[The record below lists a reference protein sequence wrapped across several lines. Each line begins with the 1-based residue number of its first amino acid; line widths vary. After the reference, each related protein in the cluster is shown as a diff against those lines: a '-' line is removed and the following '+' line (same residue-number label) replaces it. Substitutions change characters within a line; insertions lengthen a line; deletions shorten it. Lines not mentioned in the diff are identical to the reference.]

1 MKRSRFITQLASAP
15 FFGAIGLTALGKEGS
30 GLDQKPQMNGRKG
43 LIDRTPAPILQRG
56 ARVAITAPA
65 SALAPR
71 DSLPEITQR
80 LKTLEIEPVLYPSC
94 SGRYFDFS
102 ATDQQRADE
111 LHQAFEDPTIDGV
124 MALRGGWGAARLLP
138 ILDFE
143 RIASHPKPLIGY
155 SDITSLHLAL
165 QTKTSMISYHG
176 PTANA
181 SFPPQTSDSFWTL
194 LSNREAVTLPLDD
207 VDMNT
212 APGVVLKQGQGTGP
226 LLGGNLTVLC
236 SLLGTEWMP
245 SLEGAIL
252 CIEDVGESVYR
263 IDRMLTQ
270 LQLAGHL
277 DNLNGL
283 LLGTFVDCEPRF
295 STSPS
300 LRTVVEWITEN
311 AQYPV
316 WMNAPFGHIDKQWTL
331 PIGSLA
337 SLDTDQKT
345 LVVHSR

>member
-15 FFGAIGLTALGKEGS
+15 FFGAIGLSALAKEGE
-30 GLDQKPQMNGRKG
+30 GLHQKSQMNEKKGFMGRV
-43 LIDRTPAPILQRG
+43 PAPTLQRG

-80 LKTLEIEPVLYPSC
+80 LKELEIEPVLYPSC

-102 ATDQQRADE
+102 ATDQQRAEE
-111 LHQAFEDPTIDGV
+111 LHQAFEDPSIDGI

-138 ILDFE
+138 LLDFE
-143 RIASHPKPLIGY
+143 RIASNPKPLIGY

-165 QTKTSMISYHG
+165 HTKTSMISYHG

-181 SFPPQTSDSFWTL
+181 TFPAQTSDSFWAL
-194 LSNREAVTLPLDD
+194 LSSRESVTLPLDD
-207 VDMNT
+207 MDMNT
-212 APGVVLKQGQGTGP
+212 APGMALKQGMGTGP
-226 LLGGNLTVLC
+226 LLGGNLTILC

-252 CIEDVGESVYR
+252 CLEDVGESVYR

-270 LQLAGHL
+270 LHLSGHL
-277 DNLNGL
+277 DKLNGL

-300 LRTVVEWITEN
+300 LKTVVEWIIEE
-311 AQYPV
+311 AEYPV

-331 PIGSLA
+331 PMGALA
-337 SLDTDQKT
+337 TLDTDQKA
-345 LVVHSR
+345 LLIYSR